1 MICLFVFSPK
11 YLPNREPFVE
21 SEEIN
26 EYTRVWHGYLDSTR
40 SSQDKAK
47 NSSCLYAV
55 DHLMGH
61 ILSLLR
67 LWTMDIILCHK
78 TTDIF
83 DLLSKIYCNLCLFYM
98 SLCDGAL
105 YSFCQSALKNFG
117 ICEKCDKGPFK

>member
-26 EYTRVWHGYLDSTR
+26 EETRVWHGYLDSTR
-40 SSQDKAK
+40 SSRDKAK

-61 ILSLLR
+61 IFSLLR
-67 LWTMDIILCHK
+67 LWTMSQVIILCHK

-83 DLLSKIYCNLCLFYM
+83 DLLSKINCTLCLFYVTM
-98 SLCDGAL
+98 
-105 YSFCQSALKNFG
+105 
-117 ICEKCDKGPFK
+117 